1 MKSVVLWGDKPSEED
16 VEEQSVNALCFNP
29 DGSQLLAG
37 VGAKILVY
45 DTADGV
51 LRSALS
57 GHGDVVNTI
66 SYASDGSRFASGGA
80 DKLVVIWTNELQ
92 GMLKYAHDSS
102 VQCVTYHPTSHLLA
116 SCSNTDFGLWS
127 PEQKNVTKT
136 KLTGRITCCAWS
148 ADGQLLAFGLY
159 NGQVHIRDK
168 EGNEKYKFDRSDAA
182 NSPVWN
188 VSWCPTRDD
197 ELLLAAVDWGQKLT
211 LYQATGAKQTGKE
224 RKLGFDPCG
233 LSWLIK
239 DAYKQES
246 RAEYILI
253 GGSNKECTIYSREG
267 FKLGTVCTQD
277 AWIWCCCAKPDGSAV
292 AVGTTNG
299 FIGMYDVKFG
309 VVHGIHKDRYAYRD
323 NMTDVIVHHLATDQK
338 VKVKCRELV
347 RKIATYKTTLAIQ
360 TLDKILIYEAPG
372 DVPHDMK
379 YKTTFK
385 INKNIECSSMIVTS
399 SYIITCQDKRLHCF
413 NFSGEEIRVWQMDSP
428 IRYLKLIGG
437 PSDYE
442 SVLIGLKNGGVYQVF
457 VNNPFPQLLAK
468 QNGVIYCVDMNVN
481 RTKVAIIDDTL
492 TLYVY
497 NVRTKELLYQEP
509 NAQTVAWNISFP
521 DMLAFSG
528 DGFINIKV
536 ADFPVYRQNLQG
548 LIVGF
553 NGCTIYLLH
562 LCAMS
567 GITVPVTDAVYR
579 YMGKKQLDNAYR
591 LACLGE
597 TSKTWDALGHAC
609 LEQGQ
614 FDLAKKCFSRTR
626 DVKYLNLL
634 ANYEESAKRGET
646 KMNINLGDY
655 YAYSGRFQDAARNYQ
670 QGGAPERAMTMFS
683 DLRMFDQ
690 AKEYMVAGDMDQQR
704 LLNKQAEWAI
714 TMNEQRRAAEL
725 FVAAND
731 FQKAID
737 LAGKNKWADLLA
749 SITSKLDKSQ
759 LDLLRR
765 CARYF
770 VEMKQYT
777 YAADVYEKMGD
788 IKSLLD
794 MRIILSQWDEVFIL
808 VRRYP
813 TYASDAYY
821 NYGQYLAEHDRFV
834 DAQRAFH
841 KAGRVNEARNVLQ
854 ALTNNAVNETRFNDA
869 GYYNWLLSKEYLIA
883 LSETLNDDL
892 RSDLFKRY
900 HRCSLLADLYFAYQ
914 YIYEYTTEPFV
925 DTPPLILFNIAR
937 FIYHKLAHLAGDI
950 PPALSKFRTC
960 YAACKIAKILNANK
974 FSRQMIYLMRDLTF
988 THNLG
993 NKRIEIE
1000 QLALEMEARTFSD
1013 DHDLL
1018 PLCYRCSHHNEL
1030 LNARGNECSSCG
1042 SPFVLS
1048 HLSFDVLPL
1057 VEFILPSDIND
1068 EDALNLLEQVPNSQ
1082 LENSTPSTKL
1092 TQSTV
1097 NRLVITE
1104 QGNTARAEDKDP
1116 FLKKMSKYSSNPDE
1130 YRPVVVDR
1138 ALLKAMDPSLVFVC
1152 KWPFPLRWKWYRI
1165 IVPEQ
1170 PVGRCRHCNKFFH
1183 NDEFELALLEQ
1194 GGCPFCR
1201 NKKDTEITGEYILLI
1216 IFCMKYLL

>member
-1 MKSVVLWGDKPSEED
+1 MKSVALWGDKPVEED
-16 VEEQSVNALCFNP
+16 GEEHTVNSLCFNP
-29 DGSQLLAG
+29 EGSQLLAA
-37 VGAKILVY
+37 VGLRILVY
-45 DTADGV
+45 NTADGV
-51 LRSALS
+51 LQSALS

-80 DKLVVIWTNELQ
+80 DKLVVIWTSELQ
-92 GMLKYAHDSS
+92 GMLKYAHDGS
-102 VQCVTYHPTSHLLA
+102 VQHVAYHPSSHLLA

-127 PEQKNVTKT
+127 PDQKNVTKS

-148 ADGQLLAFGLY
+148 PDGQLLAFGLY

-168 EGNEKYKFDRSDAA
+168 EGNDKYKFDRAEA
-182 NSPVWN
+182 INSPIWN
-188 VSWCPTRDD
+188 ISWSPIRDE

-211 LYQATGAKQTGKE
+211 LYQATDAKQSGKE
-224 RKLGFDPCG
+224 RKLGFDPCAVN
-233 LSWLIK
+233 WLVK
-239 DAYKQES
+239 DAYKLES
-246 RAEYILI
+246 RAEFILV
-253 GGSNKECTIYSREG
+253 GGSNRECIIYSREG

-292 AVGTTNG
+292 AIGTTNG

-309 VVHGIHKDRYAYRD
+309 VVHGIHRDRYAYRD

-347 RKIATYKTTLAIQ
+347 KKIATYKTTLAIQ

-379 YKTTFK
+379 YKSTFK
-385 INKNIECSSMIVTS
+385 INKNLECSSMIVTA
-399 SYIITCQDKRLHCF
+399 SYIITCQDKRLHCY
-413 NFSGEEIRVWQMDSP
+413 NFSGEEIRIWQMDSP

-437 PSDYE
+437 PRDCE

-468 QNGVIYCVDMNVN
+468 QNGVIYCVDMNIN
-481 RTKVAIIDDTL
+481 RTKVAVIDDTL

-497 NVRTKELLYQEP
+497 SVQTKELLYQEP
-509 NAQTVAWNISFP
+509 NAQTVAWNTSFP

-536 ADFPVYRQNLQG
+536 SDFPVYRQNLQIPINEYEVSG

-567 GITVPVTDAVYR
+567 GVTVPVTDAVYR
-579 YMGKKQLDNAYR
+579 YMGKRQLQNAYE
-591 LACLGE
+591 LASLGE
-597 TSKTWDALGHAC
+597 TSTTWEALGHAC
-609 LEQGQ
+609 LEQG
-614 FDLAKKCFSRTR
+614 DLRLAKKCFSRIR

-634 ANYEESAKRGET
+634 ANFEEAAKRGET
-646 KMNINLGDY
+646 KMNVNLGDY
-655 YAYSGRFQDAARNYQ
+655 YAYSGRFADAARNYQ
-670 QGGAPERAMTMFS
+670 HAGAPERAMTMFS

-690 AKEYMVAGDMDQQR
+690 AKEYMVAGDVDQQK

-714 TMNEQRRAAEL
+714 SMNEQRRAAEL

-749 SITSKLDKSQ
+749 TITGKLDKNET
-759 LDLLRR
+759 DLLRR

-788 IKSLLD
+788 IKSLVD
-794 MRIILSQWDEVFIL
+794 MRIILSQWHEVFAL

-813 TYASDAYY
+813 AYASDAYY
-821 NYGQYLAEHDRFV
+821 NYGQYLAEQDRFV

-892 RSDLFKRY
+892 RTDLFKRY
-900 HRCSLLADLYFAYQ
+900 NRCSLLSELYYAYQ

-925 DTPPLILFNIAR
+925 DTPPIILFNIAR
-937 FIYHKLAHLAGDI
+937 FIYHKLANLAGDI

-960 YAACKIAKILNANK
+960 YAACKIAKNLNANK

-993 NKRIEIE
+993 SKRVEIE
-1000 QLALEMEARTFSD
+1000 QLALEMEARTFTD

-1030 LNARGNECSSCG
+1030 LNARGNSCSSCG

-1048 HLSFDVLPL
+1048 FLSFDVLPL

-1082 LENSTPSTKL
+1082 LENVNPSNKMN
-1092 TQSTV
+1092 QSTA

-1104 QGNTARAEDKDP
+1104 QGNTTRAEDKDP
-1116 FLKKMSKYSSNPDE
+1116 FLKRMSKYSANPDD

-1194 GGCPFCR
+1194 GVCPFCR
-1201 NKKDTEITGEYILLI
+1201 NNKDTDTSENNND
-1216 IFCMKYLL
+1216 F